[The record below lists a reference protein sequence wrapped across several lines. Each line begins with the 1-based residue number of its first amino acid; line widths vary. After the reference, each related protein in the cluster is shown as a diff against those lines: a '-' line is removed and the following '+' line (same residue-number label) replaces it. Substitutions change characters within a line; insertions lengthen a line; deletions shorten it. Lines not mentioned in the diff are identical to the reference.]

1 LLNAID
7 KNMLS
12 QIAGLEELPEGA
24 YNIRKNG
31 EGIERHI
38 TENIDILPKKDK
50 QGIDVIIKPE
60 TKGETVY
67 IPVII
72 SKNMTDTVYN
82 SFEVGENSDVT
93 IVAGCGIHNSCGNK
107 AQHDGI
113 HEFFVR
119 KGAKM
124 KYIEKHY
131 GEGEGT
137 GMKILNPKTVI
148 EVEEDATVEL
158 EMLQI
163 RGVDNTVRDTEVH
176 LHKNASLV
184 VMERLLTDL
193 DQTAESNTT
202 INLLGED
209 ASAQIISR
217 SVAKDESKQVFHFK
231 LCGYGKCRG
240 HIQCDSIIM
249 DQAQV
254 SSIPEISAFASDAE
268 LIHEAAIGKIASEQM
283 TKLMSLGLTNE
294 EAEETILKGFLK

>member
-1 LLNAID
+1 MLNAID
-7 KNMLS
+7 KKLLS
-12 QIAGLEELPEGA
+12 EVAGLEELPKGA
-24 YNIRKNG
+24 FNIRKDG
-31 EGIERHI
+31 AGFERQT
-38 TENIDILPKKDK
+38 TENIDIVTKKDK
-50 QGIDVIIKPE
+50 QGIDVIIKPG

-72 SKNMTDTVYN
+72 SKNITDVVYN
-82 SFEVGENSDVT
+82 SFEVGENSDVL
-93 IVAGCGIHNSCGNK
+93 IVAGCGIHNSCGTK
-107 AQHDGI
+107 AQHDGV

-124 KYIEKHY
+124 RYVEKHY
-131 GEGEGT
+131 AEGEGS

-148 EVEEDATVEL
+148 EVEENAVVEL
-158 EMLQI
+158 EMVQI
-163 RGVDNTVRDTEVH
+163 RGVDNTIRDTEVH
-176 LHKNASLV
+176 LHKNANLIIT
-184 VMERLLTDL
+184 ERLLTDSE
-193 DQTAESNTT
+193 QTAESITT

-217 SVAKDESKQVFHFK
+217 SVAQNDSKQVFHFK

-249 DQAQV
+249 GQAQV

-268 LIHEAAIGKIASEQM
+268 LIHEAAIGKIASEQL
-283 TKLMSLGLTNE
+283 TKLMSLGLTSG